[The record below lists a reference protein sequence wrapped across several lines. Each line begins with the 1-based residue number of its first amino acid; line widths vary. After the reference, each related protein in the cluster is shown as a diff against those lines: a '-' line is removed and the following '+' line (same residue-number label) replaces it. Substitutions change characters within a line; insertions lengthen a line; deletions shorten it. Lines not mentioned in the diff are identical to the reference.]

1 MIVQPLGQG
10 PGGFPGPDTNRGEHI
25 DQLTQM
31 CVTQI
36 VIALQQRLGQSPAGH
51 ILAQGQSHRWAGRF
65 ANRVNRHPAH
75 GEVGGKVGEQKPR
88 PPQLLA

>member
-31 CVTQI
+31 RVTQI
-36 VIALQQRLGQSPAGH
+36 VIALQQRLGQSPA
-51 ILAQGQSHRWAGRF
+51 ARAT
-65 ANRVNRHPAH
+65 
-75 GEVGGKVGEQKPR
+75 GGLDDLR
-88 PPQLLA
+88 TA